1 MDGNDGRSVS
11 RRQALRI
18 TAVTGASLALGGGLV
33 TGLLRRAG
41 LHRVSETRTQMGT
54 VVIVT
59 VVDPALEVARSMVRN
74 AFGEM
79 ERLESL
85 LSRHRTGTPMARL
98 NADGKLRE
106 APPELLEVM
115 RRTRTYSSLTVGA
128 FDVTVAPLLTLYA
141 SRFEAGGEPP
151 SDNEIDAA
159 LELVDYRRVRIDEH
173 AITFDDPRMS
183 ITLDGIAK
191 GYIVDR
197 TVRTLVTEGA
207 ERVLINAGGDMASGG
222 RGSAED
228 PWTVAIQDPQDVNA
242 SLALVRLGG
251 ECIATSGDYMQAFTQ
266 DRRFHHI
273 IDPRTGRSP
282 DQVSAVTV
290 VTASAMDADALST
303 AVMVLGPAEGLEL
316 MDRLDNTEGVMVTK
330 ANERLTTSGLGRL
343 SDPR

>member
-1 MDGNDGRSVS
+1 MDRDDGRKVS

-18 TAVTGASLALGGGLV
+18 TAVTGASLALGGGLIA
-33 TGLLRRAG
+33 TLLRRAG
-41 LHRVSETRTQMGT
+41 LHRVSETRVRMGT

-59 VVDPALEVARSMVRN
+59 VVDPVLEAARSMVRN
-74 AFGEM
+74 AFDEM

-85 LSRHRTGTPMARL
+85 LSRHRPGTPLARL
-98 NADGKLRE
+98 NAEGVVRE
-106 APPELLEVM
+106 APGELIEVM
-115 RRTRTYSSLTVGA
+115 RRAQTYSSLTGGA

-141 SRFEAGGEPP
+141 SRFEGGGGPP
-151 SDNEIDAA
+151 SGDEIDAA
-159 LELVDYRRVRIDEH
+159 RELVDYRRIRVDED
-173 AITFDDPRMS
+173 AITLEDPRMWV
-183 ITLDGIAK
+183 TLDGIAK

-197 TVRTLVTEGA
+197 TVRAMVTDGA

-222 RGSAED
+222 PGSAED
-228 PWTVAIQDPQDVNA
+228 PWTVAIQDPQDVSA

-282 DQVSAVTV
+282 DQASAVTV
-290 VTASAMDADALST
+290 VTTSAMDADALST

-316 MDRLDNTEGVMVTK
+316 MNGLDDTEGVIITK
-330 ANERLTTSGLGRL
+330 ENERLTTVGLRRL
-343 SDPR
+343 SA